1 MIYRSNL
8 TCPDLQPDF
17 EPLICKPRPNTMGHD
32 ALSDPDFEPDC
43 LFFTHDEAAILY
55 NVVKECRGRWVD
67 IGSRTGWTSR
77 HITAPG
83 GVVVDC
89 VDVGYR
95 QNPRLEIAF
104 WKNLDKG
111 GKVSAHGETSFEY
124 FHEDFDVYTGACID
138 GNHDAPF
145 PLVDAVLCATHGARV
160 IVFHDFWGPPIQ
172 EAVTFLK
179 WQGWKA
185 KIYNTP
191 NGVAVCWRGEFTPPD
206 HTPDPSINWEQVWK
220 RVTRYSE

>member
-8 TCPDLQPDF
+8 TCPDLQPYF

-55 NVVKECRGRWVD
+55 NVVKEVRGDWAD
-67 IGSRTGWTSR
+67 IGSRTGWTAR
-77 HITAPG
+77 HIVEAGCNIYAIDPA
-83 GVVVDC
+83 
-89 VDVGYR
+89 YR
-95 QNPRLEIAF
+95 DSIFLARF
-104 WKNLDKG
+104 KKNLGDHHGLLDDKTSFDSF
-111 GKVSAHGETSFEY
+111 SAHHPELE
-124 FHEDFDVYTGACID
+124 GACID
-138 GNHDAPF
+138 GNHDSPF

-206 HTPDPSINWEQVWK
+206 HTPDPSIDWTQVWK
-220 RVTRYSE
+220 RVTKYTDEQ